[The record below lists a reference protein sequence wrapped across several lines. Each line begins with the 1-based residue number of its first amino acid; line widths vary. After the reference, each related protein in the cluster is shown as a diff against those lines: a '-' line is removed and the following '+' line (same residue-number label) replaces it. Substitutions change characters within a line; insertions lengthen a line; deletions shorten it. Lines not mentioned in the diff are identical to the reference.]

1 MDAPILCPVFLFP
14 GVSTLA
20 LSCAS
25 CQRRQATKSI
35 THKKRMNPMLIRNTL
50 FSAVLVA
57 AAMATGC
64 ASINKAPSAMNTEA
78 KQFNTHP
85 DYAQVYV
92 YRNETFGAALSMPV
106 SVDGRQA
113 GTTGPKSF
121 FRFQLE
127 PGQHTISSQNGASSL
142 LLNTEANRNYFV
154 WQEVKMG
161 LVSGGSKLQV
171 VSEQQGRAGVQQ
183 CTMIKSNL

>member
-1 MDAPILCPVFLFP
+1 MPRQWPQLRQHQQGA
-14 GVSTLA
+14 
-20 LSCAS
+20 
-25 CQRRQATKSI
+25 QRHEHR
-35 THKKRMNPMLIRNTL
+35 
-50 FSAVLVA
+50 
-57 AAMATGC
+57 
-64 ASINKAPSAMNTEA
+64 A

-113 GTTGPKSF
+113 GTTGAKSF

-154 WQEVKMG
+154 WQEVKWAWSPVAPSCR
-161 LVSGGSKLQV
+161 LSASN
-171 VSEQQGRAGVQQ
+171 RAAPAF
-183 CTMIKSNL
+183 SSAP

>member
-1 MDAPILCPVFLFP
+1 
-14 GVSTLA
+14 
-20 LSCAS
+20 
-25 CQRRQATKSI
+25 
-35 THKKRMNPMLIRNTL
+35 MLIRNTL

-64 ASINKAPSAMNTEA
+64 ASINKAPGAMNTEA

-92 YRNETFGAALSMPV
+92 YRNETLGAALSMPV
-106 SVDGRQA
+106 SVNGRQA

-171 VSEQQGRAGVQQ
+171 VSEQQGHAGVQQ